1 VGTSSDEGPPK
12 PGTNRLGATLG
23 IWGVAGGLAGLVW
36 LGAQDPFIG
45 LPLSHP
51 LNLVLFG
58 LCAAIG
64 LGFTATIWL
73 FRRQK

>member
-1 VGTSSDEGPPK
+1 
-12 PGTNRLGATLG
+12 
-23 IWGVAGGLAGLVW
+23 LAGLVW